1 MGVSGW
7 IGHPIVTPAR
17 PAERSIA
24 MTDQMVLATQKWL
37 NKTYAGRN
45 GYNVVQENGR
55 TGWEV
60 IHGLLRALQI
70 ELGISVPSDNFG
82 PGTTAR
88 YQAAPLAKPAL
99 KGATSNKYAILQ
111 GALWCKGYDAGHYGD
126 LDDHYD
132 DKVAAAVASLQ
143 ADAGI
148 GGDGSTVSVNLMKA
162 LLSMDQ
168 FRLIPG
174 SGGDASVRSFQ
185 QELNGGFEAYSGLI
199 PCDGIYDRGTNEAV
213 IYAIQAL
220 EDMPVDVAN
229 GYFGPSTRS
238 HCPDLDY
245 SHGQV
250 SYTGAVYSDA
260 RIRRFCRIAN
270 FCMYVNGFPSG
281 TQADPFPEKI
291 DPAKVREFQRKYAV
305 AETGRI
311 NLSTW
316 LSLCVSC
323 GDTSRKGTACDTRFE
338 ITDAHVATLIANGY
352 RHVGRYIN
360 GGSFKELRDGEA
372 ERITAAGLDLFLIY
386 EDGAELAYFTE
397 EQGTAD
403 ASAAMKCAAKHG
415 IPHSAVI
422 FFAVDF
428 DALDGEVTTNVL
440 PYFKNLSGEMSGY
453 RIGVYGPRNVCT
465 RVCEAGYAEF
475 SFVSDMSSG
484 FSGNMGYPIPDG
496 WSIDQISNVT
506 ITHGNDSLEI
516 DNDLVS
522 KDMAE
527 CFTPCCLPIP
537 EITDQYVDPSF
548 HLFRAKTNLWRGEI
562 AITKNYH
569 STGNAE
575 AIPGEVVAKLH
586 YGSSYLARDLKPY
599 HLKDVKGI
607 NPFPDATGLQF
618 EIYAND
624 GDGHLVHGYYTK
636 VEVDGRTGSQGHYAW
651 ADSQENFAD
660 WNSNGTDLTS
670 DDSNTF
676 TLNGTRYRIF
686 TLVHGTNWVSGSG
699 GVVSSSGLLF
709 AGMQIAIDPFVDCGR
724 HWPYRIL
731 ASFWRESSSAPWRS
745 FTDRKTGAIVG
756 AYVDMGLQYGAEPN
770 NRILR

>member
-1 MGVSGW
+1 
-7 IGHPIVTPAR
+7 
-17 PAERSIA
+17 

-37 NKTYAGRN
+37 NKTYVGRN

-60 IHGLLRALQI
+60 VHGLLRALQI

-291 DPAKVREFQRKYAV
+291 DPARVREFQRKYAV

-338 ITDAHVATLIANGY
+338 ITDAHAETLVANHY
-352 RHVGRYIN
+352 KYVGRYLT
-360 GGSFKELRDGEA
+360 GGDFKQIRAGELQTIFRHGLIPFFIFE
-372 ERITAAGLDLFLIY
+372 EGYEKEYFTAA
-386 EDGAELAYFTE
+386 
-397 EQGTAD
+397 QGKNDARS
-403 ASAAMKCAAKHG
+403 ASAAAGGFHAPADAA
-415 IPHSAVI
+415 I

-428 DALDGEVTTNVL
+428 DAMDGDVTTNVL
-440 PYFKNLSGEMSGY
+440 PYFEAIHSSIGSY

-522 KDMAE
+522 AGGMDDAAVSRLLASTVTIHVNSREYDPTISQEWYQPMINRW
-527 CFTPCCLPIP
+527 TGDVPINDDFDSSRVIGYIHP
-537 EITDQYVDPSF
+537 NDFYVRLLMSHQYHF
-548 HLFRAKTNLWRGEI
+548 F
-562 AITKNYH
+562 
-569 STGNAE
+569 
-575 AIPGEVVAKLH
+575 VAVSD
-586 YGSSYLARDLKPY
+586 G
-599 HLKDVKGI
+599 VG
-607 NPFPDATGLQF
+607 GLIQGVL
-618 EIYAND
+618 N
-624 GDGHLVHGYYTK
+624 G
-636 VEVDGRTGSQGHYAW
+636 VEVYRGDDSVLFPWY
-651 ADSQENFAD
+651 DSQESFLD
-660 WNSNGTDLTS
+660 WNSDGNGISLSSSSAVTIDTMTDCRVFKLRHPALWLWTTS
-670 DDSNTF
+670 QESQ
-676 TLNGTRYRIF
+676 R
-686 TLVHGTNWVSGSG
+686 VG
-699 GVVSSSGLLF
+699 GVLPMNAEVAIERSLPQLGKSNPNFILCKRWRYANSSSWQSFHDESNGVEVEN
-709 AGMQIAIDPFVDCGR
+709 PFVDLG
-724 HWPYRIL
+724 
-731 ASFWRESSSAPWRS
+731 F
-745 FTDRKTGAIVG
+745 
-756 AYVDMGLQYGAEPN
+756 QYGCSPSD
-770 NRILR
+770 RLLM